1 MFATESTH
9 TNSTQVAYL
18 SETALPPNG
27 TSRHT
32 CAERARRSAA
42 AEPPVAFADRAYRV
56 VTDFACEQPVAIR
69 EDRPIQEA
77 LLQMR
82 LAGVHALLVAQS
94 DLVTGLITSHDIQG
108 ERPARFLQHSPHP
121 RYFEIEVSLVMTPWN
136 RVPTLDWE
144 HVMRTRVIDIVK
156 FFKARSATHAVIVEY
171 ADQGGVF
178 VRGLIS
184 RLRLER
190 QLRYSIDH

>member
-1 MFATESTH
+1 M
-9 TNSTQVAYL
+9 QVAYL
-18 SETALPPNG
+18 SESALPPDG
-27 TSRHT
+27 TPSHP
-32 CAERARRSAA
+32 CAERARRAAA
-42 AEPPVAFADRAYRV
+42 AEPRVALADRAYRV
-56 VTDFACEQPVAIR
+56 VTDFAWEQPLSIG

-94 DLVTGLITSHDIQG
+94 DLVTGLITTYDIQG
-108 ERPARFLQHSPHP
+108 ERPRRFLQHSPHP
-121 RYFEIEVSLVMTPWN
+121 RYFEIEVGHIMTPWN

-144 HVMRTRVIDIVK
+144 HVMRIRVINIVK
-156 FFKARSATHAVIVEY
+156 FFKTRSATHAVIVEY
-171 ADQGGVF
+171 GDQGSVF